1 MVTGIS
7 FSNHLMKLWF
17 KLLFET
23 AVEFDILRYALLLRI
38 RNSCKIF
45 NISSLFIL
53 FIYNIKLLQ
62 IEFYYLW
69 NNRIICTKKWIL
81 ARHKKIRK
89 TKVEKRTVWRKRSHK
104 FVSCDILSWRQNV
117 MFKRLTKI
125 LDNKFSSI
133 FFAILQSQK
142 RVSKINWW

>member
-89 TKVEKRTVWRKRSHK
+89 TKVENRTVWRKRSHK
-104 FVSCDILSWRQNV
+104 FVKVFLVIFYLDDKTSCLRDSQ
-117 MFKRLTKI
+117 
-125 LDNKFSSI
+125 KFSIINFPRFS
-133 FFAILQSQK
+133 LQFCNHRK
-142 RVSKINWW
+142 EFRK